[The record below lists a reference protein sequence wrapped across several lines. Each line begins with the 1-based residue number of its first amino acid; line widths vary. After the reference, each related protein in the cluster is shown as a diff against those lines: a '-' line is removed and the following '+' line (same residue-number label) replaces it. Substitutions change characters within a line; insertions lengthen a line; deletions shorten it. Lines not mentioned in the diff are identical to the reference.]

1 MADTIVDG
9 TQFNVENIRY
19 SAPKASG
26 SGGKSVNILNKSTN
40 TGIRMSTP
48 LMLTW
53 GASDFVDEKTGK
65 GNGKYEMSLQF
76 PSSEYKSDETEA
88 FFNTMKDFENKIK
101 QDALTHSKDWFG
113 KVHKNSE
120 VVDALWTPMLKFRRD
135 KFSGEP
141 DLSAPPVLRVKLPV
155 WEGVWKCEIYDEDD
169 NKMFPNTANPC
180 VTPLDFIQKGINVA
194 VLMQCG
200 GLWFANGKFGITW
213 KLIQA
218 MVQKPKASLSGRCF
232 IKLKPAEKERLKVA
246 APSAVAAEFEDADE
260 PDVTGNVEVEDS
272 DEEDEVEDEPL
283 PVQPKSVFSAPAVIP
298 AAAAPVKEQ
307 VAAQVSA
314 QVAQA
319 IEELKSEEPAK
330 KAVKKV
336 IKKKV
341 AGSDA

>member
-1 MADTIVDG
+1 MAETIVDG

-19 SAPKASG
+19 SAPKAGG
-26 SGGKSVNILNKSTN
+26 SGGKSVNILNKLTN
-40 TGIRMSTP
+40 SGLRMSTP

-76 PSSEYKSDETEA
+76 PSSEYSSDETDA
-88 FFNTMKDFENKIK
+88 FFNTMRNFENKIK
-101 QDALTHSKDWFG
+101 QDALINSKEWFG

-120 VVDALWTPMLKFRRD
+120 VVDALWTPMLKYSRD
-135 KFSGEP
+135 KITGEP
-141 DLSAPPVLRVKLPV
+141 DLAKTPVLRVKLPI

-169 NKMFPNTANPC
+169 NKLFPNTTNPC

-194 VLMQCG
+194 ILMQCG

-232 IKLKPAEKERLKVA
+232 IKLKPSEKEKLKIAAA
-246 APSAVAAEFEDADE
+246 APVEFYGDE
-260 PDVTGNVEVEDS
+260 EAGSNNVEVEDS
-272 DEEDEVEDEPL
+272 DEEEEEETPVTVFTPPAPAPTPS
-283 PVQPKSVFSAPAVIP
+283 PVQLA
-298 AAAAPVKEQ
+298 VKEQ
-307 VAAQVSA
+307 VAE
-314 QVAQA
+314 A
-319 IEELKSEEPAK
+319 IEELKDEPK
-330 KAVKKV
+330 KAVKKI

-341 AGSDA
+341 AAGSDV